1 MHESLRQMLRL
12 DAGGDSPRVMGF
24 SFGMDGHGRS
34 IGRDHLRA
42 FHRDKTA
49 HWAGCLSTIP
59 DGRVD
64 ALMFRNRPQG
74 RLVSA

>member
-1 MHESLRQMLRL
+1 MQGAIRHGSWV
-12 DAGGDSPRVMGF
+12 SPSVSTDTAVTSAAF
-24 SFGMDGHGRS
+24 K
-34 IGRDHLRA
+34 LRA

>member
-1 MHESLRQMLRL
+1 MQRAILHGSWV
-12 DAGGDSPRVMGF
+12 SPSVWTGTAAA
-24 SFGMDGHGRS
+24 SAAINLH
-34 IGRDHLRA
+34 A

-59 DGRVD
+59 DGGLD